1 MLATYKLLFMRQT
14 LTRVSLRSFSNYG
27 GFTGNIE
34 GGPTANGPRN
44 GRRGGTKKNSED
56 ETEGSYL
63 QEFFKLPI
71 LSKRDQ
77 LEIVGELT
85 KGCEVNMTPS

>member
-1 MLATYKLLFMRQT
+1 MLATHKLFMRKT
-14 LTRVSLRSFSNYG
+14 LLPFTRVNLRHFQNYG

-34 GGPTANGPRN
+34 GGPTANGPR
-44 GRRGGTKKNSED
+44 RRGSKKNSED
-56 ETEGSYL
+56 EYEGSYL